1 MLSTMLSIVF
11 YGGTKQRPTV
21 ASEAA
26 QHTTA
31 SHRNALYMQSKYA
44 IVLAVASFL
53 TNFDTNKGVF
63 PEKTPKEFS
72 WKTRR
77 KHFLLFVSFSM
88 RGIKK
93 TKILRRFRS
102 REKTERSY

>member
-1 MLSTMLSIVF
+1 MAAPNNVQQYLQKQHST
-11 YGGTKQRPTV
+11 TERHTV
-21 ASEAA
+21 
-26 QHTTA
+26 T
-31 SHRNALYMQSKYA
+31 QSKYA
-44 IVLAVASFL
+44 IGLAVPSFL

-72 WKTRR
+72 WKTQR
-77 KHFLLFVSFSM
+77 KHFLLVFSFSM

-102 REKTERSY
+102 REKTERSCCRKSDGCRRQ